1 MPEKPGR
8 FWRNAGGV
16 VPGSLATAVM
26 LAAAMP
32 GRLGWWPLLFAAL
45 VPLLL
50 IVSRRGAAQSAAA
63 GMLTGFLYHICL
75 LYWIVI
81 VLGRYGGLPPWLS
94 VPALLMLAMYMGIY
108 MAVFA
113 GLLSF
118 FRGRCG
124 PSREMALLY
133 LAPVLWVG
141 LDWLRSVLFSGF
153 PWMDLGYGLA
163 SAPRLVQA
171 ADLGGHHL
179 ISFCLVLVN
188 VLLVHALTL
197 GRTRRRPAPGE
208 AKAAVAALS
217 LLVLAGGYSLVRQAQ
232 LESVLA
238 QEDRVRVGV
247 VQGNIAQDQKWTPDR
262 KSTTLDIYGRLSETL
277 IAGNKPDLLVWP
289 ETAIPFYP
297 AVDPLFAE
305 VAELAA
311 RHRIWLLSGV
321 PHYTFEEARHPSGPG
336 AAAYYN
342 SALLIGPDG
351 EPRGRYDKQH
361 LVPFGEYVP
370 LRRLLPFLEPL
381 VESVG
386 NFSPG
391 VSGEPLEVNGLRLGT
406 LICYESIFPGL
417 SGRTVAAGANL
428 LVNLTNDAW
437 YGRSSAPHQSFAM
450 AVFRAVETRRSL
462 VRAANTGISGFVTPL
477 GRVVSQ
483 TDLFEPA
490 ALAAEVPLYEGWT
503 VYALFG
509 RFFGQVC
516 LVLVSA
522 AGISFLFRRPRL

>member
-1 MPEKPGR
+1 MAEKLGR
-8 FWRNAGGV
+8 SLRNAGAV
-16 VPGSLATAVM
+16 VPGSLATAII

-32 GRLGWWPLLFAAL
+32 GRLGWWPLLFVAL

-50 IVSRRGAAQSAAA
+50 IVSRRGAVQSTAA
-63 GMLTGFLYHICL
+63 GMLAGFLYHVCL

-94 VPALLMLAMYMGIY
+94 VPALLLLAVYMGVY

-113 GLLSF
+113 GLLAF
-118 FRGRCG
+118 FKERCG
-124 PSREMALLY
+124 PSREMAALY

-141 LDWLRSVLFSGF
+141 LDWLRGVLFSGF

-188 VLLVHALTL
+188 VLLVQALTL
-197 GRTRRRPAPGE
+197 GGTRRRPAAGE
-208 AKAAVAALS
+208 ATAVIAALS
-217 LLVLAGGYSLVRQAQ
+217 LLLLVGGYSLVRQAQ
-232 LESVLA
+232 LERVLT
-238 QEDRVRVGV
+238 EGDRVRVGV
-247 VQGNIAQDQKWTPDR
+247 VQGNIAQDEKWTPGR

-277 IAGNKPDLLVWP
+277 ITGNKPDLLVWP

-311 RHRIWLLSGV
+311 RHGIWLLSGV
-321 PHYTFEEARHPSGPG
+321 PHYTLDEVRHPSGP
-336 AAAYYN
+336 AAVVYYN
-342 SALLIGPDG
+342 SALLIGPEG

-391 VSGEPLEVNGLRLGT
+391 VSGEPLEVNGMRVGT

-417 SGRTVAAGANL
+417 SGRAVAAGANL

-462 VRAANTGISGFVTPL
+462 VRAANTGISGFVSPL
-477 GRVVSQ
+477 GSVVSQ
-483 TDLFEPA
+483 SALFEPA
-490 ALAAEVPLYEGWT
+490 ALAAEVPLYEGRT
-503 VYALFG
+503 VYTLFG
-509 RFFGQVC
+509 RFFGPAC
-516 LVLVSA
+516 LVLVSV
-522 AGISFLFRRPRL
+522 AGILFLFQRQQP